1 MRPEPH
7 NDFIRAYV
15 ETGLVGLAF
24 YTCMLVALVGNARR
38 AVQRAPRSTLEG
50 GVAAGALGCAVCFVL
65 DSMAANVMSN
75 VVSLWY
81 LIAFAAAAT
90 YVSRTSAP
98 GAANPRDCRAGL
110 TPGVVPS
117 GKV

>member
-1 MRPEPH
+1 MS
-7 NDFIRAYV
+7 
-15 ETGLVGLAF
+15 ETGLVGPGL
-24 YTCMLVALVGNARR
+24 LRVHARR
-38 AVQRAPRSTLEG
+38 AGGQCAPCRATSAEEHLES

-90 YVSRTSAP
+90 YVSRTFAP
-98 GAANPRDCRAGL
+98 AAGEPNGL
-110 TPGVVPS
+110 QSRPDAGVVSS
-117 GKV
+117 GKA